1 MVTKPKLT
9 RAIHLAL
16 ISSAAAA
23 ASLQAPTAV
32 SQEATLNEIVVTGSR
47 IRRVEA
53 ETASPIFVMNRDAIE
68 SSGVTTMGQL
78 VQRVPSVS
86 GAATNTAVNNGGGDG
101 ASTIELRGLSD
112 ERTLV
117 LLNGRRVVG
126 IAGSSGATGGAVD
139 INQFPVNLIERV
151 DILKEGAGAIYG
163 SDAIGGVVNFVTRT
177 DFDGVELNYDYG
189 QSGESDGERSNVSI
203 AWGTHSDKGS
213 VVLSAS
219 YNKQDEISAGDR
231 TFAREALYLYGGTV
245 YSFGSSRTP
254 GGRIRFGGAT
264 PESAALAA
272 FYGCGSVTKIDGAP
286 GSSLDDYRCFVTEGA
301 NADFYNYQPL
311 NLVVTP
317 QERASF
323 FTSANYQLAE
333 NVEIYAELLHSI
345 TNSGFEIAELPFD
358 SRDDDIVIPA
368 NNFYNP
374 FGIAFGGVAAINDDA
389 EWRLQSL
396 GTRHNSVETTA
407 DHATLGFRGD
417 IMDTEWDWDL
427 SGGYSRVDQRNEV
440 AGYLISSRLQ
450 DAFGPSF
457 LDPASGEVVCG
468 TPGNIISGCIPVNI
482 FDINNPDQID
492 ALNTLAAS
500 YNQSTVASI
509 KSFALGFTGEA
520 PGLPA
525 GKLQLA
531 VGASYEDYAFD
542 FDTDSL
548 TETLPPDN
556 LNCGLAQETCSSDS
570 RGGYDV
576 TSVYGEAL
584 VPILKDLPGAS
595 TLNLILG
602 LRYSDYDLFGDSTDS
617 SVKLE
622 WRPVE
627 DLLIR
632 GSWSEVFRVPQIG
645 DLFGGKFANAPTFND
660 PCLRITA
667 ADVAATP
674 NLAVACENVPLTGD
688 FQQPNSQVTG
698 RFGGNPNLEP
708 ETGEV
713 LTAGFVYQPSFLN
726 GFSMTVDWW
735 QYELDDVITSLDVNT
750 TAEICVNSGT
760 SALVTSLPGS
770 PSFCSLIN
778 RNPDG
783 TIFYIDQPTLNFG
796 KLETSGYDIG
806 FKYALEDTAAGSFQ
820 FALDTTFIDKYDST
834 PCDVC
839 TTTEVAGS
847 FDRQFG
853 NYGEWRALASVGWN
867 WNAYTAMLSGRYID
881 GVVVHDPDGSPG
893 IQADMNIPSVTY
905 VDLSFGYTFREK
917 LSFQIG
923 ADNLTDKQP
932 PIFYQNNVLN
942 SNTDVS
948 TYDTVGRYYRAS
960 IKYTF

>member
-1 MVTKPKLT
+1 
-9 RAIHLAL
+9 
-16 ISSAAAA
+16 
-23 ASLQAPTAV
+23 
-32 SQEATLNEIVVTGSR
+32 
-47 IRRVEA
+47 
-53 ETASPIFVMNRDAIE
+53 MNREAIE
-68 SSGVTTMGQL
+68 ASGVTTMGQL

-151 DILKEGAGAIYG
+151 DVLKEGAGAIYG

-203 AWGTHSDKGS
+203 AWGTHSDRGS

-231 TFAREALYLYGGTV
+231 AFARDALYLYGGTV
-245 YSFGSSRTP
+245 YAFGSSRTP

-264 PESAALAA
+264 PESAALNA
-272 FYGCGSVTKIDGAP
+272 FYGCGSVTKIDGAA
-286 GSSLDDYRCFVTEGA
+286 GDSLDDYRCFQTTGD

-311 NLVVTP
+311 NLVITP

-323 FTSANYQLAE
+323 FTSANYEIAE
-333 NVEIYAELLHSI
+333 NVEVYAELLHST

-389 EWRLQSL
+389 EWRMVSL

-407 DHATLGFRGD
+407 DHATLGFRGA
-417 IMDTEWDWDL
+417 IMDTGWDWDL
-427 SGGYSRVDQRNEV
+427 SGGYSRVDQRNETQ
-440 AGYLISSRLQ
+440 GYLISSRLQ

-457 LDPASGEVVCG
+457 VDPVSGEVVCG
-468 TPGNIISGCIPVNI
+468 TPGNIIAGCIPVNI
-482 FDINNPDQID
+482 FDINNPDQIA
-492 ALNTLAAS
+492 ALNTLAGS
-500 YNQSTVASI
+500 YNQSTVSSI

-520 PGLPA
+520 LDLPA
-525 GKLQLA
+525 GRLQLA
-531 VGASYEDYAFD
+531 TGASYEEYAFN

-570 RGGYDV
+570 KGKYEV

-584 VPILKDLPGAS
+584 VPILKDLPGA
-595 TLNLILG
+595 TALNLILG
-602 LRYSDYDLFGDSTDS
+602 LRYSDYDLFGDSTNA

-674 NLAVACENVPLTGD
+674 NLAVACENVPLDGT
-688 FQQPNSQVTG
+688 FQEPNSQVTG
-698 RFGGNPNLEP
+698 RFGGNPDVQP
-708 ETGEV
+708 ETGDV
-713 LTAGFVYQPSFLN
+713 LTAGFVYQPSFL
-726 GFSMTVDWW
+726 GGLSMTVDWW
-735 QYELDDVITSLDVNT
+735 QYKLEDVITSLDVNT

-760 SALVTSLPGS
+760 SAVVASLPGS
-770 PSFCSLIN
+770 PSFCSLMN

-806 FKYALEDTAAGSFQ
+806 FKYALNDTGVGNFQ
-820 FALDTTFIDKYDST
+820 FSLDTTFIDKYDST

-853 NYGEWRALASVGWN
+853 NYAEWRALASVGWN
-867 WNAYTAMLSGRYID
+867 WDAYAATLSGRYID
-881 GVVVHDPDGSPG
+881 GVVIHDPDGSPG
-893 IQADMNIPSVTY
+893 IQPDMSIPSVTY
-905 VDLSFGYTFREK
+905 VDLSLGYTFKDK
-917 LSFQIG
+917 LTFQIG

-942 SNTDVS
+942 ANTDVS

-960 IKYTF
+960 VKYTF